1 VITPEG
7 EVKARCTG
15 GMTCAA
21 QRREGIRHFAHRRA
35 MDIEGLGDKVV
46 ELLVDGGHVTHF
58 ADIFTL
64 DVETLAGLPRYA
76 EKSARNLFAAIDASR
91 STTLARL
98 LFALGIREIG
108 ESAAQALA
116 SHFGSLDALMSAD
129 EEALVAIDDIGP
141 VAAQSVVAWF
151 SDAGNREVIDALLAA
166 GVQFSEVEVS
176 ALEQN
181 LAGQTFVLTGTLGA
195 MTRDQAKEQLQ
206 KRGAKVTGSVSKK
219 TTALIAGEAAGSKLT
234 RAEELG
240 VPVLDDSGLS
250 ALLDGSL
257 DLTVP
262 EEKT

>member
-151 SDAGNREVIDALLAA
+151 
-166 GVQFSEVEVS
+166 
-176 ALEQN
+176 
-181 LAGQTFVLTGTLGA
+181 TGTLGA